1 MELGDVKRSAYREPT
16 TSEGLRKIENRTLE
30 RFDDD
35 MFANLNTGVLEQYLE
50 DRNRTESIELSHF
63 NLKKVLLMII
73 LVGLPFTLIT
83 QYATLKTGVMLGGAF
98 YISYIIGLG
107 LKWSP
112 TEINIGS
119 GAATAAEKTITG
131 FVFTFPAIYILAY
144 GGYLNGHGIV
154 SGGSFSSFPMMM
166 LIIICSIVS
175 SFLGLMYMV
184 VLRRL
189 WIVED
194 PLPTPGFQATVKL
207 LHISDTIRSGGTYE
221 LKGTFRKIGY
231 SVLGMVF
238 LGIFT
243 DLPLIKIGDFVKP
256 LIDGLFHSVNLG
268 RWINDG
274 IISTPPRIST
284 LSRPSFEISG
294 LLFAVGW
301 FLRKKGA
308 AVILFGSL
316 LSWFVMVPSAV
327 ILGLPIEVN
336 PIDDS
341 GPMTIGL
348 NDLSYNDL
356 PLFGF
361 GLNSS
366 VSEVAFGNYVNPVA
380 IGVILGAGL
389 VAIFKVLPGMVSTLK
404 RSKKTDPMSDPRI
417 ERNEERY
424 EVSKRFLIPALLAA
438 FLTIILAFPLFGGF
452 DIFSSVMLG
461 LVLIPI
467 TIFLSAVSVKII
479 GEIGL
484 SPTSIISILLV
495 FVLIIILRILLSPS
509 GDERWD
515 IILMVLLSATIFL
528 CTMALSAD
536 LILDFKT
543 GLYAGTRPYHLMKG
557 QIIGI
562 LLGISFAGFFA
573 FLLSGLVIKDPG
585 LAPQARML
593 AGMVEWVMSGDIPW
607 NLLGL
612 GLFIGVFVELLTG
625 LGTAFAIGMFIPF
638 HIPLGIFIGAVGRD
652 LWEKRWLMKRARRF
666 RWTDREI
673 TIKTI
678 DSYIIMVGLIIGEA
692 LFGAISAI
700 FLILAT

>member
-1 MELGDVKRSAYREPT
+1 MGDVRRSAYREPVT
-16 TSEGLRKIENRTLE
+16 PEGIRGIENRTLE

-50 DRNRTESIELSHF
+50 DRNRTESFELSHF

-98 YISYIIGLG
+98 YITYIIGLG

-112 TEINIGS
+112 TEINIS
-119 GAATAAEKTITG
+119 AGAATAAEKTITG
-131 FVFTFPAIYILAY
+131 FVFTFPAIYILASAGFLGDY
-144 GGYLNGHGIV
+144 EIV

-207 LHISDTIRSGGTYE
+207 LHISDTIRLGGTYE
-221 LKGTFRKIGY
+221 LKGTFKKIGY
-231 SVLGMVF
+231 SVLGMVL
-238 LGIFT
+238 LGTVT
-243 DLPLIKIGDFVKP
+243 DLPLIKIGKYVKP

-274 IISTPPRIST
+274 IIRTPPRVSV

-341 GPMTIGL
+341 GPMTIRL
-348 NDLSYNDL
+348 NDLSYNDF
-356 PLFGF
+356 PLFG
-361 GLNSS
+361 LNINSS
-366 VSEVAFGNYVNPVA
+366 VSEVAFGNYIHPVA

-389 VAIFKVLPGMVSTLK
+389 VAIFKVLPGLTSILR
-404 RSKKTDPMSDPRI
+404 RSRKTDSMGDPGI

-424 EVSKRFLIPALLAA
+424 EVPKRFVIPAVLAA
-438 FLTIILAFPLFGGF
+438 FLTIILTFPLFGGF
-452 DIFSSVMLG
+452 DIFSSVILG

-495 FVLIIILRILLSPS
+495 FVLIIILRMLLSPS

-515 IILMVLLSATIFL
+515 IVLMVLLSTTIFL

-536 LILDFKT
+536 LILDFKA

-557 QIIGI
+557 QTIGI

-573 FLLSGLVIKDPG
+573 YLLSGLVIKGPG

-593 AGMVEWVMSGDIPW
+593 ADTVVWVISGEIPW

-612 GLFIGVFVELLTG
+612 GLFIGIFVELLTG
-625 LGTAFAIGMFIPF
+625 LGTAFAIGMFVPF
-638 HIPLGIFIGAVGRD
+638 QIPLGIFIGAAGRD
-652 LWEKRWLMKRARRF
+652 LWEKKWLMKKARTF

-673 TIKTI
+673 TIKTL
-678 DSYIIMVGLIIGEA
+678 DSYMVMVGLIIGEA
-692 LFGAISAI
+692 LFGAVSAI
-700 FLILAT
+700 FLILTT